1 MSWADAGALVGGLLM
16 LLGSLFFA
24 VTAVGIL
31 RSRDAISRVNNL
43 SPATGVGFPLI
54 ILGAVVHDLGAGDLS
69 VADGIKAALTI
80 GAALVVSSV
89 ASNMLGRAA
98 YRSQQALD
106 PRTLSNALEP
116 FEELKR
122 PERPRHDDEPS
133 APVTAPVTAPGRG
146 AQRARRRRGP

>member
-1 MSWADAGALVGGLLM
+1 MSFADTGALVAGLLM

-24 VTAVGIL
+24 VTAIGML

-43 SPATGVGFPLI
+43 SPATGVGLPLI
-54 ILGAVVHDLGAGDLS
+54 IIGAAVHDLAAGDLT
-69 VADGIKAALTI
+69 VLDGLKAALAI

-98 YRSQQALD
+98 YRSQHELD

-116 FEELKR
+116 FEELEQ
-122 PERPRHDDEPS
+122 PDHDD
-133 APVTAPVTAPGRG
+133 
-146 AQRARRRRGP
+146 

>member
-1 MSWADAGALVGGLLM
+1 MSWADTGALVAGLLM

-24 VTAVGIL
+24 VTAIGML

-43 SPATGVGFPLI
+43 SPATGAGLPLI
-54 ILGAVVHDLGAGDLS
+54 IIGAAVHDLAAGDLT
-69 VADGIKAALTI
+69 VLDGVKAALAV

-98 YRSQQALD
+98 YRSQQELD

-116 FEELKR
+116 FEELEQ
-122 PERPRHDDEPS
+122 PDHD
-133 APVTAPVTAPGRG
+133 
-146 AQRARRRRGP
+146 

>member
-1 MSWADAGALVGGLLM
+1 MSWADTGALVAGLLM

-24 VTAVGIL
+24 VTAIGIL

-43 SPATGVGFPLI
+43 SPATGAGLPLI
-54 ILGAVVHDLGAGDLS
+54 IIGAAVHDLAAGDLT
-69 VADGIKAALTI
+69 VLDGVKAALAV

-98 YRSQQALD
+98 YRSQQELD

-116 FEELKR
+116 FEELEQ
-122 PERPRHDDEPS
+122 PGHDD
-133 APVTAPVTAPGRG
+133 
-146 AQRARRRRGP
+146 

>member
-1 MSWADAGALVGGLLM
+1 MSWADTGAVVAGLLM

-24 VTAVGIL
+24 VTAIGML

-43 SPATGVGFPLI
+43 SPATGVGLPLI
-54 ILGAVVHDLGAGDLS
+54 IVGAAVHDLAANDLTVLDGA
-69 VADGIKAALTI
+69 KATLAI

-98 YRSQQALD
+98 YRSQQEVD

-116 FEELKR
+116 FEELDQ
-122 PERPRHDDEPS
+122 PERDD
-133 APVTAPVTAPGRG
+133 
-146 AQRARRRRGP
+146 

>member
-1 MSWADAGALVGGLLM
+1 MSWADAGALVAGLLM

-24 VTAVGIL
+24 VTAIGML

-43 SPATGVGFPLI
+43 SPATGAGLPLI
-54 ILGAVVHDLGAGDLS
+54 IIGAAVHDLSAGGLT
-69 VADGIKAALTI
+69 VLDGVKAALAV

-98 YRSQQALD
+98 YRSQQELD

-116 FEELKR
+116 FEELEQ
-122 PERPRHDDEPS
+122 PDHD
-133 APVTAPVTAPGRG
+133 G
-146 AQRARRRRGP
+146 